1 MNTKALIATL
11 IMSSFTFIANTSFAQ
26 AYYGG
31 WSSSNSGNYTTY
43 TTPDVF
49 SGGYTSRT
57 YGDSGNSTTYHTPD
71 IFSGGYTSRTYG
83 DSGNSTT
90 YHTPDVFSGGY
101 TSRTYGW

>member
-49 SGGYTSRT
+49 SGGYTSRN

-83 DSGNSTT
+83 
-90 YHTPDVFSGGY
+90 
-101 TSRTYGW
+101 W